1 MSEPEVIKK
10 RKGGAEK
17 VRIKKQIM
25 LQNEAK
31 NCSNILNM
39 FSKFKVSIHF
49 IFVSYFV
56 H

>member
-1 MSEPEVIKK
+1 MSEPEVNKK

-39 FSKFKVSIHF
+39 FSRSKVRIHF
-49 IFVSYFV
+49 IFVSYFL